1 MEFTL
6 TTTAIWCIVHA
17 GKMEFTLTTAAIWC
31 IVHAGKLEFTLT
43 TAAIDTSRKLK
54 TSKNTH
60 EYFGKE

>member
-1 MEFTL
+1 MCIVHAGKMEFTL

-17 GKMEFTLTTAAIWC
+17 GKMEFTLTTAAI
-31 IVHAGKLEFTLT
+31 
-43 TAAIDTSRKLK
+43 DTSRKLK